1 MWDCIATVC
10 KRYLQ
15 LQSIAMKQ
23 LIFCCLLMA
32 AFTKC
37 TAQQAGFSASLDSL
51 MKLYEE
57 EKQFS
62 GVVMV
67 SQKGKVLYGRAF
79 GYADKEKQVL
89 NQVTTNFNIASV
101 GKTFTGV
108 MTMQLVQEGKLSLDE
123 TVAKL
128 LPQYK
133 IKNADAITVRQ
144 LLTHTSGINNY
155 MQHPEFEKK
164 MKTLKSL
171 DDVMHLVSDMPAT
184 MEKPGDR
191 YEYSNSGF
199 ITLGRIIEKV
209 TGKDYM
215 INLQEHIFKKTGISN
230 SYIHHPATFNAP
242 AEAVPYYVFSK
253 TAHKNAVS
261 EEFPAFSDGGMQ
273 SNAMDLTKFANGLL
287 QGKLLDT
294 DARKQLWTGVAKMG
308 RGGKYGFGWIENEN
322 PYGKHIISHDG
333 GGKGFSTDL
342 KIVEEDEYVIVV
354 QINNRLNPREV
365 SNNILKLLYTGKFD
379 APKKAF
385 ENVVFEEIET
395 KGWDKTKEAM
405 PQLLAKNGLKK
416 FSSVWGY
423 INLMEMLAETNR
435 ADVAYQVLEL
445 ANADFPKET
454 GPYNVAAQI
463 AMSNG
468 DKAGAK
474 QYYEKALVVNPND
487 DFAKNGLS
495 GLK

>member
-1 MWDCIATVC
+1 
-10 KRYLQ
+10 
-15 LQSIAMKQ
+15 MKQ
-23 LIFCCLLMA
+23 LIFCCLLLA
-32 AFTKC
+32 AFTRC
-37 TAQQAGFSASLDSL
+37 TAQQPALAASLDSL

-57 EKQFS
+57 AKQFS

-67 SQKGKVLYGRAF
+67 SQKGKGLYGRAF

-133 IKNADAITVRQ
+133 IKNAESITVRQ

-155 MQHPEFEKK
+155 MQHSEFEKK
-164 MKTLKSL
+164 MRNLKSL

-209 TGKDYM
+209 TGKDY
-215 INLQEHIFKKTGISN
+215 ITNLQERIYKKTGINN

-253 TAHKNAVS
+253 TAYKNAVA

-273 SNAMDLTKFANGLL
+273 SNAIDLTKFANGLL
-287 QGKLLDT
+287 QGKLLSADV
-294 DARKQLWTGVAKMG
+294 RKQLWTGVVPMG
-308 RGGKYGFGWIENEN
+308 RGGKYALGWIENEN
-322 PYGKHIISHDG
+322 AYGKHVVSHDG

-354 QINNRLNPREV
+354 QINNRLNPREI
-365 SNNILKLLYTGKFD
+365 SNNILKLIYTGKYD
-379 APKKAF
+379 TPKKAF
-385 ENVVFEEIET
+385 ENIVFEEIET
-395 KGWDKTKEAM
+395 KGWNKTKEAI
-405 PQLLAKNGLKK
+405 PGLLSQNGLNK
-416 FSSVWGY
+416 FPGVWAY
-423 INLMEMLAETNR
+423 IGLMEMLAETGR

-445 ANADFPKET
+445 ANIDFPKHA

-463 AMSNG
+463 ALQNG
-468 DKAGAK
+468 DKDGAK
-474 QYYEKALVVNPND
+474 RYYEQALVINPDD

-495 GLK
+495 SLK